1 MISQSRARSVED
13 TVEAVARDSYSRLLS
28 FLAARCGDVA
38 LAEDSLGDAF
48 LAALRTWTS
57 HGIPDRPE
65 AWLLTAARNRLN
77 DHARHVRVRQEHAV
91 RLTNA
96 VQEAA
101 AVAETSDGFP
111 DERLKLLFLCA
122 DPAIDPDIHTP
133 LMLQVVMR
141 IDAARIAR
149 AFLVKPAA
157 MGQRLVR
164 AKTKIRDAGIPF
176 QVPGPDELAPRLA
189 AVTEA
194 IYAAY
199 SSGWEDVPGTD
210 PGPGRLTDE
219 ALWLARVLV
228 ELMPNEPEPRG
239 LFALMLHCEA
249 RRSARRSPDGRY
261 VPIAEQDTTLW
272 SRDLMGEAE
281 RQLRAASGQ
290 KHLGRFQ
297 LEAAIQSVHAER
309 ARTGRIE
316 WQGIALLYEGL
327 VRTAPTLGA
336 QVGRAAATA
345 EVDGPDT
352 GLTML
357 DELSSPPA
365 ETYQPYW
372 AVRAHLLARLGRSGE
387 ARDAYARAIA
397 LTDDD
402 AMRAFLV
409 EGKERVE
416 TDRA

>member
-1 MISQSRARSVED
+1 
-13 TVEAVARDSYSRLLS
+13 
-28 FLAARCGDVA
+28 
-38 LAEDSLGDAF
+38 
-48 LAALRTWTS
+48 
-57 HGIPDRPE
+57 
-65 AWLLTAARNRLN
+65 
-77 DHARHVRVRQEHAV
+77 
-91 RLTNA
+91 
-96 VQEAA
+96 
-101 AVAETSDGFP
+101 
-111 DERLKLLFLCA
+111 
-122 DPAIDPDIHTP
+122 
-133 LMLQVVMR
+133 
-141 IDAARIAR
+141 
-149 AFLVKPAA
+149 
-157 MGQRLVR
+157 
-164 AKTKIRDAGIPF
+164 
-176 QVPGPDELAPRLA
+176 
-189 AVTEA
+189 
-194 IYAAY
+194 
-199 SSGWEDVPGTD
+199 
-210 PGPGRLTDE
+210 
-219 ALWLARVLV
+219 LWLARVLV

-272 SRDLMGEAE
+272 SSDLMGEAE

-316 WQGIALLYEGL
+316 WQAIALLYEGL

-345 EVDGPDT
+345 EVDGPET

-357 DELSSPPA
+357 EELRSPPA

-409 EGKERVE
+409 EGKEGVE